1 MQGAGLAEY
10 GGVEETDPT
19 VGAAAEAM
27 LADLGPLVEY
37 VTAQVWHRIP
47 GYRAVLMDSNEL
59 RSYISS
65 NVLTVL
71 SCVAADRSVNAA
83 EYDRARHLGESR
95 ALQGVPLD
103 ALVQSFRTA
112 ERVLVD
118 QFCLFH
124 ARVGGSVHGQ
134 REGIQRIPAFL
145 DDIEGALVEAYRATQ
160 RRIALHY
167 ESAMG
172 DLVTQ
177 IALGQGVATED
188 VDRLADLLGVDP
200 NEPYRAA
207 AARVAHDARPGGAG
221 QRDTAGGA
229 GQRDTAGGAG
239 QRDTAGHDIAAGQRD
254 IDGVLAQVR
263 HHVTSRLRESAQGPV
278 LTGTWRDTMLFLVPV
293 STGADRLADALT
305 RALSPA
311 QCRYEVVAG
320 LGATADRLTDA
331 GPSCRQA
338 MDALEIALRTG
349 RTREAVDYDDVLV
362 DLLLVRGRSL
372 TSHLARRGLG
382 QLLDQPHLVQ
392 TLRAFL
398 DNGQTASDAARA
410 LNVHQNTVTYRLRRI
425 RELTGYDLRKLDDV
439 LLLWLA
445 LRANDLLSFP
455 P

>member
-1 MQGAGLAEY
+1 
-10 GGVEETDPT
+10 
-19 VGAAAEAM
+19 M

-71 SCVAADRSVNAA
+71 SCVAADRSVTAA

-145 DDIEGALVEAYRATQ
+145 DDIEQALVEAYRATQ

-207 AARVAHDARPGGAG
+207 AARVALDARPGGAG
-221 QRDTAGGA
+221 QRDMAGGNGERDLAGGA
-229 GQRDTAGGAG
+229 RERDMAGE
-239 QRDTAGHDIAAGQRD
+239 AGQRD

-293 STGADRLADALT
+293 ATGADRLADALT

-320 LGATADRLTDA
+320 LGATAERLTDA

-362 DLLLVRGRSL
+362 DLLLARGRSL

-398 DNGQTASDAARA
+398 DNGQNASDAART

-439 LLLWLA
+439 LLLRLA
-445 LRANDLLSFP
+445 LRANDLLTFRP
-455 P
+455 